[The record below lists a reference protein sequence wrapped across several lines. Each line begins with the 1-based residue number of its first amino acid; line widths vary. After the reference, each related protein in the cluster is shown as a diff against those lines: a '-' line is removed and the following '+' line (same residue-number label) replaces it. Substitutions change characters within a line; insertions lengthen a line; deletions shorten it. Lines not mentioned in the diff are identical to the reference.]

1 MLIELP
7 SDDHYGRKKKN
18 KQRSSSFYPPPPG
31 WLGLIDWLYQFFFSF
46 LFLVL
51 QVLSFFCGLFRKM
64 VPS

>member
-1 MLIELP
+1 MIITAV
-7 SDDHYGRKKKN
+7 KKKTSN
-18 KQRSSSFYPPPPG
+18 DRLHFTPPPG

>member
-1 MLIELP
+1 MIITAV
-7 SDDHYGRKKKN
+7 KKKTSN
-18 KQRSSSFYPPPPG
+18 DRLHFTPPRLAG
-31 WLGLIDWLYQFFFSF
+31 IDRLVVSVFFSF